1 MIGSRWRTVQP
12 GAGPRT
18 SMNNLIRI
26 GLDRRRTADLAY
38 AKSLLE
44 NPGLAARLANLMGSP
59 IEKALNC
66 CPKAG
71 WRPCKA
77 SHAALE
83 SFTLRC

>member
-26 GLDRRRTADLAY
+26 QALTEDELADLAY

-44 NPGLAARLANLMGSP
+44 NPGLAARLANLMG
-59 IEKALNC
+59 
-66 CPKAG
+66 
-71 WRPCKA
+71 
-77 SHAALE
+77 
-83 SFTLRC
+83 